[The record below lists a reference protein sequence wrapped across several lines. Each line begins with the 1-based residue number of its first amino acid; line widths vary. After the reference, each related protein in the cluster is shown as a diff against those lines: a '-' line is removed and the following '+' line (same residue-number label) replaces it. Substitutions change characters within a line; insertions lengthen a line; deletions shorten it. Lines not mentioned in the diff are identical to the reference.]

1 MQYIIT
7 IIKVKYTCSTYLRDV
22 SVDVNQFF
30 TVSGLFLAPVLLE
43 PATYFLLAGILLKAG
58 VCLKAVVFS
67 LHSVTAGMDTLL
79 STYERRFSVS
89 HTQIKVNFNI
99 LPL

>member
-1 MQYIIT
+1 MNNNLHVIYN
-7 IIKVKYTCSTYLRDV
+7 YLREV

-58 VCLKAVVFS
+58 VCREMAVFS
-67 LHSVTAGMDTLL
+67 LHSITAGTDTLL
-79 STYERRFSVS
+79 STY
-89 HTQIKVNFNI
+89 Q
-99 LPL
+99 